1 MASANSSCAPS
12 SSSSSWHRDLSET
25 VNDLTVCSICLDT
38 MKTPK
43 YFSCCLHT
51 FCLLCIQSYLDNAFK
66 DHIPRTVTCPVC
78 RAKMK
83 VPDNIRNAEDFA
95 KKLPFNHI
103 IMSLIDAQ
111 KMQKGKSYCGPCK
124 KLDGNKETNAK
135 VYCVECR
142 EAFCDECSKYHKA
155 FKAFVDHELIDIDKV
170 SDLHLKLGSQYSTC
184 SEHMKK
190 IELYCKDHQ
199 KPCCLHCVTLEHR
212 KCNEVEAIDEAA
224 KKLRDGDSYLHLL
237 NTFGMLNRSF
247 EKATDAR
254 DQLLC
259 ASQAEECSGK
269 GKIKEVRKSI
279 EEQLAKLEQKCLDR
293 FAFSCGENLAKLSK
307 DMETFEEKRK
317 MVIHCQN
324 MLKAGLQCNSD
335 VQLLYDYNNMKSQ
348 KEELEN
354 FLMENVEV
362 KYTKVK
368 FEVDEAVENITSQLS
383 ALGKIVATEESESCV
398 CKTLLETNVE
408 PRNDLD
414 LQTALSGGSKFS
426 GVTIHDDYILLVEYH
441 RCRLYIFFDVTEDG
455 YYGKVKLK
463 QTISS
468 SDKSLCPWDVAG
480 TLPGRCVVSFPKNKL
495 LADVCLNSRAVTRWI
510 QINSPQSGLSFYSN
524 TIVSSQRAENST
536 GKDLICVYGLN
547 GNLIREFK
555 AVRPNYI
562 HVDDIGRIMFSNRN
576 SDSLMCMTYDFQ
588 PVFEYSHENL
598 KGVSGITTDTEGNIY
613 VAGFNSN
620 NIHQLTPEGKLNR
633 IILSDANEISSP
645 RGIAYKKDIDILVVL
660 NDCGCK
666 IAMFSLHD
674 YYY

>member
-1 MASANSSCAPS
+1 MASASCSAS
-12 SSSSSWHRDLSET
+12 CHRDLSET
-25 VNDLTVCSICLDT
+25 VNDLTICSICLDT

-51 FCLLCIQSYLDNAFK
+51 FCILCIQSYLNNAFR

-83 VPDNIRNAEDFA
+83 VPDSIRSAEDFA
-95 KKLPFNHI
+95 KRLPFNHI

-135 VYCVECR
+135 VYCIECR
-142 EAFCDECSKYHKA
+142 EAFCEECSHYHKA
-155 FKAFVDHELIDIDKV
+155 FKAFIDHELIDVDKV
-170 SDLHLKLGSQYSTC
+170 SDLHLKLDSQYSTC

-190 IELYCKDHQ
+190 IEVYCKDHK

-224 KKLRDGDSYLHLL
+224 KKLREGDSYLELL
-237 NTFGMLNRSF
+237 NSFGKLNRSF
-247 EKATDAR
+247 EKAIDAR

-259 ASQAEECSGK
+259 ASQAEESDGK
-269 GKIKEVRKSI
+269 DKIREVRRSI

-293 FAFSCGENLAKLSK
+293 MSFCCGENVANLSK

-335 VQLLYDYNNMKSQ
+335 VQLLYDYNNMKTQ
-348 KEELEN
+348 MEELEN
-354 FLMENVEV
+354 FLIENEEI
-362 KYTKVK
+362 KHTKVK
-368 FEVDEAVENITSQLS
+368 FEVDETIENISSQMS
-383 ALGKIVATEESESCV
+383 ALGKIVTSDETENCV
-398 CKTLLETNVE
+398 CKSLLQTNVE

-414 LQTALSGGSKFS
+414 LQTAIAGGSKFS
-426 GVTIHDDYILLVEYH
+426 GVTIHDDNILLVEYH

-463 QTISS
+463 QSGSTA
-468 SDKSLCPWDVAG
+468 DKTLTPWDVAG
-480 TLPGRCVVSFPKNKL
+480 TLPGKCVVSFPKKGL
-495 LADVCLNSRAVTRWI
+495 LAEICLNSCNITRWI
-510 QINSPQSGLSFYSN
+510 QMNSPQTGLSFYCN
-524 TIVSSQRAENST
+524 TIVSTQRGGDTTA
-536 GKDLICVYGLN
+536 KDQICVYGLN
-547 GNLIREFK
+547 GNLIRSYK
-555 AVRPNYI
+555 AVKPNYI
-562 HVDDIGRIMFSNRN
+562 HVDDVGRIIFSSPN
-576 SDSLMCMTYDFQ
+576 SDNLMCLTYDFR
-588 PVFEYSHENL
+588 PVFDYSHENL

-613 VAGFNSN
+613 VAGFTSN
-620 NIHQLTPEGKLNR
+620 NIHQLTPDGKLNR
-633 IILSDANEISSP
+633 IILSDANEISNP
-645 RGIAYKKDIDILVVL
+645 RGIAYKKDVDILVVL

-666 IAMFSLHD
+666 INMYSLHD
-674 YYY
+674 Y